1 MEKHIYEIVYCG
13 ISVEQ
18 YDKEFIDDVTSVA
31 KKITT
36 NMTKFI
42 GWMHDNTD
50 DTMEED
56 NSLWWVIPLEE
67 YVSIETMYK
76 YWMTNIK
83 HK

>member
-31 KKITT
+31 NKITT

-42 GWMHDNTD
+42 EWKDSNVVGGKANLSYWYGRKKFKT
-50 DTMEED
+50 
-56 NSLWWVIPLEE
+56 LEQI
-67 YVSIETMYK
+67 YQ
-76 YWMTNIK
+76 YWLTNIK
-83 HK
+83 YK